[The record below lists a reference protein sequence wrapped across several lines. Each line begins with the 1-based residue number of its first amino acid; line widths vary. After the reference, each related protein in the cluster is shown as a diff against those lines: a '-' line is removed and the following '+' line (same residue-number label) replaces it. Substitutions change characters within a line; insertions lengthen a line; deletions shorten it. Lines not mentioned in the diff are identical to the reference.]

1 MIGFLEGRLHQLDP
15 GEVIVEANGVGYLVQ
30 TTLRAFQRLSR
41 AQHAK
46 LWIHTLVRSDA
57 ISLFGFLDREE
68 QGAFERLIAVAG
80 VGPRTALA
88 VLSGLSPGE
97 LAEAVEAGDAAQLQR
112 VPGVGRKTADRIVLE
127 LRGRLPRGPSDR
139 PDALSDAVSAL
150 VNLGYKER
158 DARRAVEK
166 VGAID
171 GEPDLA
177 QLLRE
182 ALRYLTGMR

>member
-1 MIGFLEGRLHQLDP
+1 MIGLLEGRLHQLEP
-15 GEVIVEANGVGYLVQ
+15 GEVIVEAGGVGYLVQ
-30 TTLRAFQRLSR
+30 TTLRAFDRLSR
-41 AQHAK
+41 SQRAT

-57 ISLFGFLDREE
+57 ITLFGFLDREE
-68 QGAFERLIAVAG
+68 LGAFERLIAVAG

-88 VLSGLSPGE
+88 VLSGLSPRE
-97 LAEAVEAGDAAQLQR
+97 LAEAVEAGDAPQLQR

-127 LRGRLPRGPSDR
+127 LRGRLPRGPAER
-139 PDALSDAVSAL
+139 PDALSDAISAL

-158 DARRAVEK
+158 EARRAVEK
-166 VGAID
+166 VGTVG

-182 ALRYLTGMR
+182 ALRHLTGVR